1 MPQLRE
7 GEMQDPSLDTKKE
20 LTETGEDVVEEFGK
34 MMKLL
39 LKGAS
44 ISEDLNAVIKSFAV
58 HEQNIAKTDG
68 IVRQLSLVTQEM
80 DISRA
85 RLLKSFHSTERV
97 VSQIEDIKA
106 MVQLPPMDEVPRT

>member
-85 RLLKSFHSTERV
+85 RLLKSCVLLGLSIALFDRSLDFVGLSRV
-97 VSQIEDIKA
+97 
-106 MVQLPPMDEVPRT
+106 